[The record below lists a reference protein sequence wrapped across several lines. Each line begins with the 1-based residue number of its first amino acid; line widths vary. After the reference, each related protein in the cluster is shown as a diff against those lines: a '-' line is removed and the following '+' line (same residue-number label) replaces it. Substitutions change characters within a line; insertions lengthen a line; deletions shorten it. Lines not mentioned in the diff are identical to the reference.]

1 MNHANRYQQAPPPSN
16 GLGVAGIM
24 NKNLGFLGTCGLL
37 SPIGLILSLI
47 ALRKQ
52 PRGLAIA
59 GVIIGAVG
67 SLWFLVA
74 LLIFGFMVMGLLAIA
89 GAGVAMTLP
98 NIQTAGNMLE
108 MRSEINEYHSTLGKL
123 PESVDAITTI
133 KPDLKLDAWNHP
145 IRYEITGS
153 TTYELRSAGPDGA
166 WNTADDIKLPFT
178 AGR

>member
-16 GLGVAGIM
+16 GLGVAGFVLSL
-24 NKNLGFLGTCGLL
+24 LGFLGTCGLL

-74 LLIFGFMVMGLLAIA
+74 LLI
-89 GAGVAMTLP
+89 
-98 NIQTAGNMLE
+98 
-108 MRSEINEYHSTLGKL
+108 LG
-123 PESVDAITTI
+123 
-133 KPDLKLDAWNHP
+133 
-145 IRYEITGS
+145 
-153 TTYELRSAGPDGA
+153 
-166 WNTADDIKLPFT
+166 
-178 AGR
+178 